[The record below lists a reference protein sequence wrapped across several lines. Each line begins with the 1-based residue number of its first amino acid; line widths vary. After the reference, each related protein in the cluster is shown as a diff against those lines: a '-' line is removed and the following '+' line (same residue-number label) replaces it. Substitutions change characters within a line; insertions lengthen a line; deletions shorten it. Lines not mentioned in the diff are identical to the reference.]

1 MALNKSFPTSPFEIL
16 DPAIRWFPGDDMS
29 EKDRYNLMPPLVSVL
44 REKVKEWREND
55 YSGASDTSRSLL
67 RWWFQT
73 DHIKENHDGSQYQF
87 QYYFAQREAIE
98 TIIYLYDVAKT
109 QTPYDLLRFDSTG
122 NLQMS
127 MFAEDWRRYVVKMA
141 TGAGKTKVLALVL
154 VWSFFHKTYEEDSDL
169 ARNFLVITPNI
180 IVLDRIFKDFEGLK
194 IFFDDQMVPD
204 TGFNDHDW
212 KSDFQLTLHVQ
223 DNLHLTQK
231 TGNIFL
237 TNIHRVYDRTDKTP
251 SLDDDNLMNYF
262 LGTRPVGATNDSKID
277 LGDIVR
283 DIDELVVLNDE
294 AHHVHD
300 ERMSWFTSILDIHNR
315 LKMKGDKLALQIDV
329 SATPKKNNGAIFP
342 QTICDYPLVEAIHQ
356 NVVKHPVL
364 PDEASRA
371 LLNETRST
379 KFAERYAD
387 YINLGVLEW
396 KKSYNE
402 LIKSGKKAVLFVMTD
417 DTKNG
422 DDVAEYL
429 STTFPELRDAVLTI
443 HTNQS
448 GDIAET
454 TTGKSKDELELLRK
468 QANEIDSLESPFKAV
483 VSVLMLKEGW
493 DVQNVTTIVGLRAYT
508 SKAKILPEQ
517 TLGRGLRRMFRGTDI
532 HEKVSVVG
540 TDAFIDFVQSIK
552 SEGVELEYAKMG
564 AGSHANTPPVITVD
578 NEDMTKDI
586 DKLDIQLP
594 ILSPR
599 MNREYKNFSSINI
612 DDLVRYGFKPIEKRQ
627 YSEEQ
632 LTDITFR
639 EIVSDEVSHTT
650 QLPKMTITDGSS
662 AIGYFAQ
669 TIKNDLRLVGGYDIL
684 YGKVKEFVINKLFDK
699 PVDLADRNILRNLQE
714 VEARRTI
721 VEVFKKAIND
731 LTVVDSG
738 EAVIARTIQ
747 IKNTRPFVVT
757 PQEIL
762 APKKSV
768 FNKLIG
774 DSHLELEFAAFLD
787 KCDDVQAFTKNFMAI
802 GFKIDYQNSKGEI
815 SNYFPDFIVRTTN
828 GHVWI
833 VETKGLHDLD
843 VEPKRKR
850 LQQWVEDVNML
861 QKVTFHELFV
871 DEGDFRKYLA
881 KTFDELVRAVGGEQQ
896 CMPNL

>member
-1 MALNKSFPTSPFEIL
+1 MALNKDFPTSPFEIL
-16 DPAIRWFPGDDMS
+16 DPSIRWFPGDDIS
-29 EKDRYNLMPPLVSVL
+29 VKDRYNLMPPLVSIL
-44 REKVKEWREND
+44 REKVKEWRDND
-55 YSGASDTSRSLL
+55 YAGASETSRSLL
-67 RWWFQT
+67 RWWFQI
-73 DHIKENHDGSQYQF
+73 DHIKENANGEQYQF

-98 TIIYLYDVAKT
+98 TVIYLYDVAKT
-109 QTPYDLLRFDSTG
+109 RTPYDLLRYDSTG
-122 NLQMS
+122 TLQTN
-127 MFAEDWRRYVVKMA
+127 MFAEDWCRYVVKMA

-154 VWSFFHKTYEEDSDL
+154 VWSFFHKMYEEESSL

-180 IVLDRIFKDFEGLK
+180 IVLDRIRKDFEGLS
-194 IFFDDQMVPD
+194 IFFDDQMIPD
-204 TGFNDHDW
+204 TGFDNHDW
-212 KSDFQLTLHVQ
+212 KNDFQLTLHIQ
-223 DNLHLTQK
+223 DDLHLTQK

-237 TNIHRVYDRTDKTP
+237 TNIHRVYDRKDKTP
-251 SLDDDNLMNYF
+251 SVDDDNLMNYF
-262 LGTRPVGATNDSKID
+262 LGTRPVGATNDSKLD

-283 DIDELVVLNDE
+283 DIDELVILNDE
-294 AHHVHD
+294 AHHIHD
-300 ERMSWFTSILDIHNR
+300 ERMSWFRSIQDIHNR
-315 LKMKGDKLALQIDV
+315 LKMKGEKLALQVDM
-329 SATPKKNNGAIFP
+329 SATPKKDNGAIFP

-356 NVVKHPVL
+356 NVVKSPVL

-371 LLNETRST
+371 LLSESQSS
-379 KFAERYAD
+379 KFTEKYAD

-396 KKSYNE
+396 KKSYDE

-429 STTFPELRDAVLTI
+429 HTTYPELRDAVLTI

-448 GDIAET
+448 GDIKET

-468 QANEIDSLESPFKAV
+468 QANEIDSLESPFKVV

-517 TLGRGLRRMFRGTDI
+517 TLGRGLRRMFRSTNI
-532 HEKVSVVG
+532 KEKVSVVG

-552 SEGVELEYAKMG
+552 SEGVELEYTKMG
-564 AGSHANTPPVITVD
+564 KGSHANVPPVITVD
-578 NEDMTKDI
+578 DEDMTKDI
-586 DKLDIQLP
+586 DKLDIELP

-612 DDLVRYGFKPIEKRQ
+612 EDLVKYGFKSIEKQ
-627 YSEEQ
+627 TYSEEQ

-669 TIKNDLRLVGGYDIL
+669 TIKSDLRLVGGYEIL
-684 YGKVKEFVINKLFDK
+684 YGKVKEFVVDKLFGEH
-699 PVDLADRNILRNLQE
+699 VDLSDRNILRNLQE
-714 VEARRTI
+714 VEARRMI

-757 PQEIL
+757 PQEVL
-762 APKKSV
+762 MPKKSV

-787 KCDDVQAFTKNFMAI
+787 KCDDVQSFTKNFMAI

-815 SNYFPDFIVRTTN
+815 SNYFPDFIVRTTDKD
-828 GHVWI
+828 VWI
-833 VETKGLHDLD
+833 VETKGLQDLD

-850 LQQWVEDVNML
+850 LKQWVEDVNKL
-861 QKVTFHELFV
+861 QEVTFHELFV
-871 DEGDFRKYLA
+871 AEDDFKKYRA
-881 KTFDELVRAVGGEQQ
+881 ASFDELVRAVGGE
-896 CMPNL
+896 

>member
-1 MALNKSFPTSPFEIL
+1 MALNKDFPASPFEIL
-16 DPAIRWFPGDDMS
+16 DPAIRWFPGDDVS
-29 EKDRYNLMPPLVSVL
+29 DKDRYNLMPPLVSVL
-44 REKVKEWREND
+44 REKIKEWREAE
-55 YSGASDTSRSLL
+55 YAGASETSRSLL
-67 RWWFQT
+67 KWWFAT
-73 DHIKENHDGSQYQF
+73 DHIKENVDGTQYQF
-87 QYYFAQREAIE
+87 QYYFSQRESIE
-98 TIIYLYDVAKT
+98 TIIWLYDVAKT
-109 QTPYDLLRFDSTG
+109 QTPYDLLRYDSTG
-122 NLQMS
+122 TLQAN

-154 VWSFFHKTYEEDSDL
+154 VWSFFHKLYEEDSDL
-169 ARNFLVITPNI
+169 ARNFLVIAPNI
-180 IVLDRIFKDFEGLK
+180 IVLDRILKDFEGLR
-194 IFFDDQMVPD
+194 IFFDDPMIPD
-204 TGFNDHDW
+204 AGYHEHDW

-223 DNLHLTQK
+223 DDIHLTQN

-237 TNIHRVYDRTDKTP
+237 TNIHRVYDRTGRTP
-251 SLDDDNLMNYF
+251 SVDDDNLMNYF
-262 LGTRPVGATNDSKID
+262 LGQRPVGATNDSKVD
-277 LGDIVR
+277 LGDIIR

-300 ERMSWFTSILDIHNR
+300 ERMSWFTSIQDIHNR
-315 LKMKGDKLALQIDV
+315 LKMKGSKLSLQIDV
-329 SATPKKNNGAIFP
+329 SATPKKINGAIFP
-342 QTICDYPLVEAIHQ
+342 QTISDYPLVEAIHQ

-371 LLNETRST
+371 MLSEAQSA
-379 KFAERYAD
+379 KFTDRYAD
-387 YINLGVLEW
+387 YINLGVVEW
-396 KKSYNE
+396 KKSYEE
-402 LIKSGKKAVLFVMTD
+402 LIKANKKAVLFVMTD
-417 DTKNG
+417 DTKNA

-429 STTFPELRDAVLTI
+429 SATYPELRDAVLTI

-448 GDIAET
+448 GEITESSS
-454 TTGKSKDELELLRK
+454 GKNKEELELLRK
-468 QANEIDSLESPFKAV
+468 YANEIDSLESPFKAV

-493 DVQNVTTIVGLRAYT
+493 DVQNVTTIVGLRAFS
-508 SKAKILPEQ
+508 SKAKVLPEQ

-532 HEKVSVVG
+532 KEEVSVIG
-540 TDAFIDFVQSIK
+540 TDAFIEFVQSIK
-552 SEGVELEYAKMG
+552 SEGVELEYSSMG
-564 AGSHANTPPVITVD
+564 KNSKTNAPPVIAVD
-578 NEDMTKDI
+578 QDDMTKDI
-586 DKLDIQLP
+586 EALDIELP

-599 MNREYKNFSSINI
+599 MNREYKNFSSIDIN
-612 DDLVRYGFKPIEKRQ
+612 DLERYGFKPIDKHI

-632 LTDITFR
+632 QTEITFR

-650 QLPKMTITDGSS
+650 QLPSATITDGSS

-669 TIKNDLRLVGGYDIL
+669 TIKNDLRLIGGYDIL
-684 YGKVKEFVINKLFDK
+684 YGKVKEFVINKLFDVS
-699 PVDLADRNILRNLQE
+699 VDLADRNILRNLQE

-815 SNYFPDFIVRTTN
+815 SNYFPDFIVRTN
-828 GHVWI
+828 DGHVWV
-833 VETKGLHDLD
+833 VETKGLQDLD

-850 LQQWVEDVNML
+850 LQQWVEDVNKL
-861 QKVTFHELFV
+861 QRQTQYHELFV
-871 DEGDFRKYLA
+871 NEDDFKKYRTA
-881 KTFDELVRAVGGEQQ
+881 SFSELTRIQQ
-896 CMPNL
+896 

>member
-1 MALNKSFPTSPFEIL
+1 MALNKDFPTSPFEIL
-16 DPAIRWFPGDDMS
+16 DPSIRWFPGDDMS
-29 EKDRYNLMPPLVSVL
+29 EKDRYNLMPPLVSIL
-44 REKVKEWREND
+44 REKVKEWRNND
-55 YSGASDTSRSLL
+55 YTGASETSRSLL

-73 DHIKENHDGSQYQF
+73 DHFKEKADGTQYQF

-109 QTPYDLLRFDSTG
+109 QTPYDLLRYDSTG
-122 NLQMS
+122 TLQAN
-127 MFAEDWRRYVVKMA
+127 MFAEDWRRYVIKMA

-180 IVLDRIFKDFEGLK
+180 IVLDRINKDFEGLR
-194 IFFDDQMVPD
+194 IFFDDPMIPD
-204 TGFNDHDW
+204 SGYGDRDW
-212 KSDFQLTLHVQ
+212 KTDFQLTLHLQ
-223 DNLHLTQK
+223 DNIHLTQK

-237 TNIHRVYDRTDKTP
+237 TNIHRVYDRADKTP
-251 SLDDDNLMNYF
+251 SIDDDNLMNYF
-262 LGTRPVGATNDSKID
+262 LGARPVGATNDSKVD

-283 DIDELVVLNDE
+283 DIDELVILNDE

-300 ERMSWFTSILDIHNR
+300 ERMSWFTSIQDIHNR
-315 LKMKGDKLALQIDV
+315 LKMKGNKLTLQIDV

-371 LLNETRST
+371 LLKESQSA
-379 KFAERYAD
+379 KFTERYAD

-396 KKSYNE
+396 KKAYNE
-402 LIKSGKKAVLFVMTD
+402 LIKSNKKAVLFVMTD

-429 STTFPELRDAVLTI
+429 STTYPELRDAVLTI

-532 HEKVSVVG
+532 KEKVSVVG
-540 TDAFIDFVQSIK
+540 TDAFIEFVQSIK
-552 SEGVELEYAKMG
+552 SEGVELEYTKMG

-578 NEDMTKDI
+578 DEDMTKDI
-586 DKLDIQLP
+586 DKLDIELP

-599 MNREYKNFSSINI
+599 MNREYKNFSSIDI
-612 DDLVRYGFKPIEKRQ
+612 DDLVKYGFKPIEKRQ

-684 YGKVKEFVINKLFDK
+684 YGKVKQFVTNKLFGQNID
-699 PVDLADRNILRNLQE
+699 PADRNILRNLQE

-762 APKKSV
+762 IPKKSV

-774 DSHLELEFAAFLD
+774 DSHLELEFAGFLD

-815 SNYFPDFIVRTTN
+815 SNYFPDFIVRATN
-828 GHVWI
+828 GDVWI
-833 VETKGLHDLD
+833 VETKGLQDLD
-843 VEPKRKR
+843 VEPKRTR
-850 LQQWVEDVNML
+850 LKQWVNDVNKL
-861 QKVTFHELFV
+861 QNVKFHELFV
-871 DEGDFRKYLA
+871 DEGDFKKYRA
-881 KTFDELVRAVGGEQQ
+881 SSFDELVRAVGD
-896 CMPNL
+896 

>member
-1 MALNKSFPTSPFEIL
+1 MALNKDFPTSPFEIL
-16 DPAIRWFPGDDMS
+16 DPSIRWFPGDDMS

-44 REKVKEWREND
+44 REKVKEWRDND
-55 YSGASDTSRSLL
+55 YIGASDTSRSLL

-73 DHIKENHDGSQYQF
+73 DHFKEKVDGTQYQF

-109 QTPYDLLRFDSTG
+109 QTPYDLLRYDSTG
-122 NLQMS
+122 TLQAN
-127 MFAEDWRRYVVKMA
+127 MFTEDWRRYVIKMA

-154 VWSFFHKTYEEDSDL
+154 VWSFFHKTYESDSDL
-169 ARNFLVITPNI
+169 ARNFLVIAPNI
-180 IVLDRIFKDFEGLK
+180 IVLDRINKDFEGLR
-194 IFFDDQMVPD
+194 IFFDDPMIPD
-204 TGFNDHDW
+204 AGYNGNDW
-212 KSDFQLTLHVQ
+212 KTDFQLK
-223 DNLHLTQK
+223 LHLQDDVKLVHK

-237 TNIHRVYDRTDKTP
+237 TNIHRVYDRTNKTP
-251 SLDDDNLMNYF
+251 SLDDDNLMDYF
-262 LGTRPVGATNDSKID
+262 LGARPVGVTNDSKID

-300 ERMSWFTSILDIHNR
+300 ERMSWFTSIQDIHNR
-315 LKMKGDKLALQIDV
+315 LKMKGDKLTLQIDV

-371 LLNETRST
+371 MLSEAQSA
-379 KFAERYAD
+379 KFTERYAD
-387 YINLGVLEW
+387 YINLGVEEW
-396 KKSYNE
+396 KKAYNE
-402 LIKSGKKAVLFVMTD
+402 LIKSNKKAVLFVMTD
-417 DTKNG
+417 DTKNA

-429 STTFPELRDAVLTI
+429 SMNYPELRDAVLTI

-448 GDIAET
+448 GEISES
-454 TTGKSKDELELLRK
+454 TTGKNKDELNKLRSD
-468 QANEIDSLESPFKAV
+468 ANNIDSLESPYKAV

-532 HEKVSVVG
+532 VEKVSVVG
-540 TDAFIDFVQSIK
+540 TDAFIEFVQSIK
-552 SEGVELEYAKMG
+552 SEGVELEYTKMG
-564 AGSHANTPPVITVD
+564 AGSRANTPPVIAID
-578 NEDMTKDI
+578 DEDMTKDI
-586 DKLDIQLP
+586 DKLNIEIP
-594 ILSPR
+594 VLSPR
-599 MNREYKNFSSINI
+599 INREYKNFSSINI
-612 DDLVRYGFKPIEKRQ
+612 DDFDKYGFVPIEKRK
-627 YSEEQ
+627 YSPEQ
-632 LTDITFR
+632 LTEITFR
-639 EIVSDEVSHTT
+639 EIVSDEISHTT
-650 QLPKMTITDGSS
+650 QLPKAMITDGTS

-684 YGKVKEFVINKLFDK
+684 YEKVKSFVINNLFNETI
-699 PVDLADRNILRNLQE
+699 DLNDRNILRNLQE

-721 VEVFKKAIND
+721 VETFKKAINN

-747 IKNTRPFVVT
+747 VKNTRPFVVT
-757 PQEIL
+757 PQEVL
-762 APKKSV
+762 MPKKSV

-774 DSHLELEFAAFLD
+774 DSHLELEFAGFLD

-815 SNYFPDFIVRTTN
+815 SNYFPDFIVRTTD
-828 GHVWI
+828 GDIWV
-833 VETKGLHDLD
+833 VETKGLQDLD
-843 VEPKRKR
+843 VEPKQKR
-850 LQQWVEDVNML
+850 LQQWIEDVNKL
-861 QKVTFHELFV
+861 QKVKYHELFV
-871 DEGDFRKYLA
+871 AEDDFKKYRVSN
-881 KTFDELVRAVGGEQQ
+881 FNELVRAVGGK
-896 CMPNL
+896 

>member
-881 KTFDELVRAVGGEQQ
+881 KTFDELVRAVGGE
-896 CMPNL
+896 

>member
-1 MALNKSFPTSPFEIL
+1 MALNKDFPTSPFEIL
-16 DPAIRWFPGDDMS
+16 DPAIRWFPGDDIS
-29 EKDRYNLMPPLVSVL
+29 AKDRYNLMPPLVSVL
-44 REKVKEWREND
+44 REKVKEWRDND
-55 YSGASDTSRSLL
+55 YAGASDTSRSLL

-73 DHIKENHDGSQYQF
+73 DHIKENKDGTQYQF

-98 TIIYLYDVAKT
+98 TIVYLFDVAKT
-109 QTPYDLLRFDSTG
+109 RTPYDLLRYDSTG
-122 NLQMS
+122 TLQAN
-127 MFAEDWRRYVVKMA
+127 MFAEDWCRYVIKMA

-154 VWSFFHKTYEEDSDL
+154 VWSFFHKTYEEDSTL

-180 IVLDRIFKDFEGLK
+180 IVLDRIRKDFEGLS
-194 IFFDDQMVPD
+194 IFFDDQMIPD
-204 TGFNDHDW
+204 TGFNGHDW
-212 KSDFQLTLHVQ
+212 KSDFQLTLHIQ

-237 TNIHRVYDRTDKTP
+237 TNIHRVYDRTDKAP
-251 SLDDDNLMNYF
+251 SPDDDDLMNYF
-262 LGTRPVGATNDSKID
+262 LGERPVGATNDSKVD

-300 ERMSWFTSILDIHNR
+300 ERMSWFTSIQDIHNR

-371 LLNETRST
+371 LLSESQSS
-379 KFAERYAD
+379 KFTEKYAD

-396 KKSYNE
+396 KKAYDE
-402 LIKSGKKAVLFVMTD
+402 LIKDNKKAVLFVMTD

-429 STTFPELRDAVLTI
+429 STTYPELRDAVLTI
-443 HTNQS
+443 HTNQT

-454 TTGKSKDELELLRK
+454 TSGKSKEELELLRK

-532 HEKVSVVG
+532 KEKVSVVG
-540 TDAFIDFVQSIK
+540 TDAFIEFVQSIK
-552 SEGVELEYAKMG
+552 SEGVELEYTKMG
-564 AGSHANTPPVITVD
+564 KDGHANTPPVITVD
-578 NEDMTKDI
+578 DEDMTKDI
-586 DKLDIQLP
+586 DKLDIELP

-599 MNREYKNFSSINI
+599 MNREYKNFSSI
-612 DDLVRYGFKPIEKRQ
+612 DVEDLKKYGYKPIEKQ
-627 YSEEQ
+627 TYSEEQ

-669 TIKNDLRLVGGYDIL
+669 TIKTDLRLVGGYDIL
-684 YGKVKEFVINKLFDK
+684 YGKVKQFVSDKLFGEH
-699 PVDLADRNILRNLQE
+699 VDLSDRNVLRNLQE
-714 VEARRTI
+714 VEARRMI

-762 APKKSV
+762 MPKKSV

-774 DSHLELEFAAFLD
+774 DSHLELEFAGFLD
-787 KCDDVQAFTKNFMAI
+787 KCDDVQSFTKNFMAI

-815 SNYFPDFIVRTTN
+815 SNYFPDFIVRTTDKD
-828 GHVWI
+828 VWI
-833 VETKGLHDLD
+833 VETKGLQDLD
-843 VEPKRKR
+843 VGPKRKR
-850 LQQWVEDVNML
+850 LQQWVEDVNKL

-871 DEGDFRKYLA
+871 DEGDFKKYRA
-881 KTFDELVRAVGGEQQ
+881 SSFDELVRAVGGE
-896 CMPNL
+896 

>member
-1 MALNKSFPTSPFEIL
+1 MALNKDFPISPFEIL
-16 DPAIRWFPGDDMS
+16 DPSIRWFPGDDMS
-29 EKDRYNLMPPLVSVL
+29 DKDRYNLMPPLVSVL
-44 REKVKEWREND
+44 REKVKEWRDND
-55 YSGASDTSRSLL
+55 YIGASDTSRSLL

-73 DHIKENHDGSQYQF
+73 DHFKEKIDGTQYQF

-98 TIIYLYDVAKT
+98 TIIYLYDIAKT
-109 QTPYDLLRFDSTG
+109 QTPYDLLRYDSTG
-122 NLQMS
+122 TLQAN
-127 MFAEDWRRYVVKMA
+127 MFAEDWRRYVIKMA

-169 ARNFLVITPNI
+169 ARNFLVIAPNI
-180 IVLDRIFKDFEGLK
+180 IVLDRINKDFEGLR
-194 IFFDDQMVPD
+194 IFFDDPMIPD
-204 TGFNDHDW
+204 SGYGDRDW
-212 KSDFQLTLHVQ
+212 KTDFQLTLHLQ
-223 DNLHLTQK
+223 DNIRLTQK

-237 TNIHRVYDRTDKTP
+237 TNIHRVYDRTDKVP
-251 SLDDDNLMNYF
+251 SMDDDNLMDYF
-262 LGTRPVGATNDSKID
+262 LGARPVGATNDSKVD

-300 ERMSWFTSILDIHNR
+300 ERMSWFTSIQDIHNR
-315 LKMKGDKLALQIDV
+315 LKMKGNKLTLQIDV

-371 LLNETRST
+371 LLKETQSA
-379 KFAERYAD
+379 KFTERYAD

-396 KKSYNE
+396 KKAYDE
-402 LIKSGKKAVLFVMTD
+402 LIKSNKKAVLFVMTD

-429 STTFPELRDAVLTI
+429 SSTYPELRDAVLTI

-448 GDIAET
+448 GDISET
-454 TTGKSKDELELLRK
+454 TTGKTKDELELLRK

-532 HEKVSVVG
+532 KEKVSVVG
-540 TDAFIDFVQSIK
+540 TDAFIEFVQSIK
-552 SEGVELEYAKMG
+552 SEGVELEYTKMG
-564 AGSHANTPPVITVD
+564 SGSKANTPPVITVD
-578 NEDMTKDI
+578 DEDMTKDI
-586 DKLDIQLP
+586 DKLDIELP

-599 MNREYKNFSSINI
+599 MNREYKNFSSIDV
-612 DDLVRYGFKPIEKRQ
+612 DDLNKYGFVSIEKRE

-639 EIVSDEVSHTT
+639 EIVSDEISHTT
-650 QLPKMTITDGSS
+650 QLPKATITDGTS

-669 TIKNDLRLVGGYDIL
+669 TIKTDLRLVGGYDIL
-684 YGKVKEFVINKLFDK
+684 YGKVKQFVTDKLFGEH
-699 PVDLADRNILRNLQE
+699 VDLANRNVLRNLQE

-721 VEVFKKAIND
+721 VEIFKKAIND

-762 APKKSV
+762 MPKKSV

-774 DSHLELEFAAFLD
+774 DSHLELEFAGFLD

-815 SNYFPDFIVRTTN
+815 SNYFPDFIVRTTDSD
-828 GHVWI
+828 VWI
-833 VETKGLHDLD
+833 VETKGLQDLD

-850 LQQWVEDVNML
+850 LQQWVEDVNKL

-871 DEGDFRKYLA
+871 NEDDFKKYRVSS
-881 KTFDELVRAVGGEQQ
+881 FDELVRSVGGK
-896 CMPNL
+896 